1 MPERGTQK
9 NDDTRLTPYVTGCRN
24 VPLRDPFLGRENA
37 ANLLESKAIS
47 GASAPVIKNAFGA
60 QVPALHTPTHSASGE
75 EPRHAQ
81 TVLEA
86 VRPHPLARPG
96 PVTSSDDSRVRRE
109 VEEAR
114 QALLRIA
121 EQASDAQRRLLQ
133 LEKLLEEKWS
143 MLGTLLHE
151 MKQLE
156 LERQDALSLAQ
167 RFAAVEWADD
177 APGADEGDSSGL
189 PDSLGRYSSAL

>member
-1 MPERGTQK
+1 M
-9 NDDTRLTPYVTGCRN
+9 
-24 VPLRDPFLGRENA
+24 
-37 ANLLESKAIS
+37 AIS
-47 GASAPVIKNAFGA
+47 GASAPVIKNAFGV
-60 QVPALHTPTHSASGE
+60 QVPALHTTPHTVSGD
-75 EPRHAQ
+75 EPRHTQ
-81 TVLEA
+81 SVLEA
-86 VRPHPLARPG
+86 VRPHPMGHAAALPGVRPG
-96 PVTSSDDSRVRRE
+96 QPVSTDDARVRRE
-109 VEEAR
+109 VEDAR

-143 MLGTLLHE
+143 QLGALLHE

-156 LERQDALSLAQ
+156 LERQDALALAQ

-177 APGADEGDSSGL
+177 GSGGDGDDSSGL